1 MPLWFTETVWEL
13 GRLSLVLPR
22 ARTVAWAAPRARI
35 RKGGRV
41 QAIREMRGSMT
52 TTEVFIGIDVDSLE
66 IAVRSAGELW
76 NASND
81 TAGMAGLVPRLRA
94 LRPT

>member
-1 MPLWFTETVWEL
+1 
-13 GRLSLVLPR
+13 
-22 ARTVAWAAPRARI
+22 
-35 RKGGRV
+35 
-41 QAIREMRGSMT
+41 MT
-52 TTEVFIGIDVDSLE
+52 TAEVFIGIDVDSLE